1 MPSICYE
8 LLTTNAFELLRVTCD
23 KCHRVVT
30 SYLRQMPSSCYE
42 LLTTIAFVRA
52 IIAVLWTIASLR
64 FQITLPSTRA
74 SQFRRWAR
82 DTIYKQSQMQISE
95 RQVPKRGKNAAE
107 TEIREGLK
115 RGCAEMRQRLKR
127 GNNKNLTETGTFRM
141 ISYFCPLT
149 LSPLEGPYGPMTNNG
164 KDDFSG
170 GLSTKYCKCSL
181 AVFIEVI

>member
-1 MPSICYE
+1 MSYYELLTTIAIELLRVTNDFQLLRVTYDKCLRVVTSYLRQMPSSCYK
-8 LLTTNAFELLRVTCD
+8 LLTTNAFELLQVTYD
-23 KCHRVVT
+23 KCFRIVT
-30 SYLRQMPSSCYE
+30 SYLRQLPSSCYE

-95 RQVPKRGKNAAE
+95 RQVPKRGKNAAKS
-107 TEIREGLK
+107 EIREGLK

-127 GNNKNLTETGTFRM
+127 GT
-141 ISYFCPLT
+141 
-149 LSPLEGPYGPMTNNG
+149 
-164 KDDFSG
+164 
-170 GLSTKYCKCSL
+170 TK
-181 AVFIEVI
+181 I